1 MKTDLAVSA
10 ADDSDE
16 DLIGIWLTDRRV
28 IGRLRIA
35 LIILPLCCGKRLS
48 YFMTLLIIDITGLAI
63 PFSTIKTS
71 GHFFR
76 NFLHKSVLEPLPKFA
91 KITDSV

>member
-28 IGRLRIA
+28 TGMPRIA
-35 LIILPLCCGKRLS
+35 LIVLSLCCGKRLFD
-48 YFMTLLIIDITGLAI
+48 FMTLLIIDITGLAI
-63 PFSTIKTS
+63 PFSTI
-71 GHFFR
+71 
-76 NFLHKSVLEPLPKFA
+76 
-91 KITDSV
+91 